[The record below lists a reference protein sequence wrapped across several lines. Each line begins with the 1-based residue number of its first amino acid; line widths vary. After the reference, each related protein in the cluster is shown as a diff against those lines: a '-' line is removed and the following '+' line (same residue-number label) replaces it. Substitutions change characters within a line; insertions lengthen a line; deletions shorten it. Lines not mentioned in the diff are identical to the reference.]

1 MTRRFELRHLDA
13 FLAVC
18 ETLHFGQ
25 AAERLHLSQPALS
38 RAIQQLETA
47 LGVALFE
54 RHSRSVTLSDAGAV
68 LREHATRLVEHV
80 YDTQQRVHLA
90 AQGRA
95 GHLTLA
101 YIDFA
106 LVGVFPEALQHFRQA
121 NPHVDIQ
128 LVRMPTDIQREVIQS
143 GGVDVGFLLGKSVA
157 PGVQSLLV
165 ENQDFVALVPSQHAF
180 AKHDTIGIDA
190 LLREP
195 LVLGSLPEYS
205 AFRRQVLAEATSHGI
220 KPRII
225 QEASTSDGIF
235 ALVAAGV
242 GVSIYAKGR
251 SALVR
256 SGVAVKRVTGAA
268 GNVDLYLAWNVS
280 RLSSVAA
287 RFIEGLTSTKS
298 SPANERQSVVPTAAS
313 NSPAPCKSRAR
324 YLTT

>member
-25 AAERLHLSQPALS
+25 AAKRLHMSQPALS
-38 RAIQQLETA
+38 RAVQHLESA
-47 LGVALFE
+47 LGVQLFE
-54 RHSRSVTLSDAGAV
+54 RHSRNVTLTDAGGV
-68 LREHATRLVEHV
+68 LREHANGLVGQVAGAE
-80 YDTQQRVHLA
+80 QRVQLA

-95 GHLTLA
+95 GHLSVA

-106 LVGVFPEALQHFRQA
+106 LVGVFPEALQRFRQA
-121 NPHVDIQ
+121 NPLVDIQ
-128 LVRMPTDIQREVIQS
+128 LLRMATDIQREVIQS
-143 GGVDVGFLLGKSVA
+143 GGVDVGFLLGKLST
-157 PGVQSLLV
+157 PGVHSVMV
-165 ENQDFVALVPSQHAF
+165 EQQDYVALVPSRHRF
-180 AKHDTIGIDA
+180 ATSKTIAIEA

-205 AFRRQVLAEATSHGI
+205 AFRRKIIGEATSLGI

-242 GVSIYAKGR
+242 GASIYAKGR
-251 SALVR
+251 SPLVR
-256 SGVAVKRVTGAA
+256 SGVAVKPVTG
-268 GNVDLYLAWNVS
+268 GSSDVDLYMAWNAA

-287 RFIEGLTSTKS
+287 RFIEGLTARKPDPGAHTA
-298 SPANERQSVVPTAAS
+298 PAGARTSLVAAGS
-313 NSPAPCKSRAR
+313 
-324 YLTT
+324 